1 MSPAKSHPVLVG
13 DGDGL
18 SLAIKK
24 LIEDEQLRLEMGA
37 KGRAMARNYGVEE
50 MITKI
55 DDLYTSL
62 SQEKILAK

>member
-1 MSPAKSHPVLVG
+1 MG

-24 LIEDEQLRLEMGA
+24 LLEDEQLRLEMGA
-37 KGRAMARNYGVEE
+37 KGRAMARDYGVGE
-50 MITKI
+50 MIKKI

-62 SQEKILAK
+62 YQEKVPVE